1 MTTSTILPPPAA
13 KPAEIAAPH
22 PQESTASVDTGGV
35 EGGQSFGQVL
45 KSQIDKSGQDKPASA
60 DAAPEEAEGLPADA
74 TAVAAELPIADLI
87 GLLAAGQDARRQ
99 QPVDLASLA
108 AKSTRVELPAQQV
121 TASDLPRATAAS
133 TARSVAAT
141 RDQSSRDIAAD
152 QAADRA
158 EGAAQFQ
165 VEEPTTSR
173 RSGTLLRV
181 RRDDFALSEKG
192 AAAVA
197 LTEVPTSI
205 VPSGGSAEAKRASD
219 PSALRLTVAQPVG
232 ATGWD
237 EAVADRVTWLGQA
250 RQSSA
255 ELHLN
260 PPNLGPVEVHVSMQG
275 DQTTVSF
282 FSPHAPVRE
291 ALQAAAPKLSEAF
304 AAAGLSLGNVSV
316 GADSNSRQ
324 DGSRQD
330 QGRSRRTSDE
340 DSAIAAVAAPG
351 RWTSSL
357 GGMRAV
363 DLFA

>member
-22 PQESTASVDTGGV
+22 PQESTASPDTGGV

-60 DAAPEEAEGLPADA
+60 DAAPEEAEALPADA
-74 TAVAAELPIADLI
+74 AIATELPVSDLI

-108 AKSTRVELPAQQV
+108 ARSTRLDLPAQQV
-121 TASDLPRATAAS
+121 AAADLPRSAGLSAGRA
-133 TARSVAAT
+133 VAAI
-141 RDQSSRDIAAD
+141 RDHGANEIAAD
-152 QAADRA
+152 KAGDRA
-158 EGAAQFQ
+158 EALAQFQ
-165 VEEPTTSR
+165 VEEPTGR
-173 RSGTLLRV
+173 RSATLLRV
-181 RRDDFALSEKG
+181 RRDDFGVSEKG

-205 VPSGGSAEAKRASD
+205 VPAGGSAEAKRASD

-282 FSPHAPVRE
+282 FSPNAPVRE

>member
-22 PQESTASVDTGGV
+22 PQESPASADTGGV

-60 DAAPEEAEGLPADA
+60 DTAPEEAEGLPADA
-74 TAVAAELPIADLI
+74 AIATERPVTDLI

-99 QPVDLASLA
+99 QPIDLASLA
-108 AKSTRVELPAQQV
+108 AKTTQVNLSAQQV
-121 TASDLPRATAAS
+121 AASDLPRS
-133 TARSVAAT
+133 TAVSAGRTVAAI
-141 RDQSSRDIAAD
+141 RDHGANEIAAD
-152 QAADRA
+152 KAADRA
-158 EGAAQFQ
+158 ESVTQFQ
-165 VEEPTTSR
+165 IEEPVGR

-181 RRDDFALSEKG
+181 RRDDFASSEKG
-192 AAAVA
+192 PAAVA

-205 VPSGGSAEAKRASD
+205 VPSSGSGEAKRASD

-237 EAVADRVTWLGQA
+237 EAVADRVTWLGQV

-282 FSPHAPVRE
+282 FSPNAPVRE

-330 QGRSRRTSDE
+330 QGRSRRASDE
-340 DSAIAAVAAPG
+340 DSAISAVAAPG
-351 RWTSSL
+351 RWTSSV